1 MLFISLPLSL
11 ALALLISLPRCLPL
25 SLSLSLS
32 LSNLIADG
40 VDICAMLQ
48 QRLHHVYVPV
58 MAGDGEGSRALST
71 REEDKRVRISFVC
84 LLGGCVVRN
93 AVLFGDIYC

>member
-25 SLSLSLS
+25 CLSLFLS
-32 LSNLIADG
+32 LSNLSGGG

-48 QRLHHVYVPV
+48 QRSHHVYVPV
-58 MAGDGEGSRALST
+58 DARVHKSRPALHET
-71 REEDKRVRISFVC
+71 RKEK
-84 LLGGCVVRN
+84 N
-93 AVLFGDIYC
+93 AH